1 MVAVEIRKNG
11 GFPQATG
18 NRKPTQ
24 HFFYSQPI
32 PSIDQGKARDDQRTL
47 SVNPARLDI
56 NQAGAQV
63 G

>member
-24 HFFYSQPI
+24 HFFYSRVGRADGGQEVVESARGAEQMPGGFG
-32 PSIDQGKARDDQRTL
+32 IDE
-47 SVNPARLDI
+47 
-56 NQAGAQV
+56 
-63 G
+63 